1 MRAPT
6 LAARAAAYSVRAAQ
20 PMGHSLGAV
29 HPEAHGLRSGVV
41 RLATGPRLHYVEQGN
56 LSGEPIVFVHG
67 WPDSWFS
74 YSRILPL
81 LAPTDHAY
89 VLDQRGF
96 GDSDFPRLAS
106 SDAAPTHPAPPLPTP
121 TIDDYSADIVAFLD
135 AVGERRATLVG
146 HSMGSFVFRRVA
158 ERWPERVARLVL
170 IASAVSPV
178 NDATLEVQQS
188 VRTLSDPIAPS
199 FVQEFQAS
207 TLAVPVPT
215 RFFDGLVSESLKAS
229 AHVWRGAFDGL
240 LAFDDAADLKYITAP
255 TLVIWGKHD
264 GLFAGCDEQR
274 RLLASLPN
282 ARLVVYPDAGHS
294 PNWEWPERLA
304 ADLDAFLRRTPPAR

>member
-6 LAARAAAYSVRAAQ
+6 SAILPA
-20 PMGHSLGAV
+20 
-29 HPEAHGLRSGVV
+29 AHGLRSGVV

-96 GDSDFPRLAS
+96 GDSDFPFSAS
-106 SDAAPTHPAPPLPTP
+106 THPAP
-121 TIDDYSADIVAFLD
+121 TIDDYAADVVAFLD
-135 AVGERRATLVG
+135 AVGESRATLVG
-146 HSMGSFVFRRVA
+146 HSMGSFVIRRVA

-178 NDATLEVQQS
+178 NDVTLEVQES
-188 VRTLSDPIAPS
+188 VRSLSDPIAPS

-207 TLAVPVPT
+207 TLAVPVPAW
-215 RFFDGLVSESLKAS
+215 FFEGLISESLKAS

-240 LAFDDAADLKYITAP
+240 LAFDDAADLKFISAP

-274 RLLASLPN
+274 RLLAALPN

>member
-1 MRAPT
+1 MRAPIS
-6 LAARAAAYSVRAAQ
+6 AIEPA
-20 PMGHSLGAV
+20 
-29 HPEAHGLRSGVV
+29 AHGLRSGIV

-89 VLDQRGF
+89 VIDQRGF
-96 GDSDFPRLAS
+96 GDSDFPHL
-106 SDAAPTHPAPPLPTP
+106 APTL
-121 TIDDYSADIVAFLD
+121 DDYAADVVAFLD
-135 AVGERRATLVG
+135 AVGEARATLVG
-146 HSMGSFVFRRVA
+146 HSMGSFVVRRVA

-170 IASAVSPV
+170 IGSAVSPV
-178 NDATLEVQQS
+178 NDVTLEVQAS
-188 VRTLSDPIAPS
+188 VSALSDPIPPA

-207 TLAVPVPT
+207 TLAVPVPA
-215 RFFDGLVSESLKAS
+215 RFFAGLISESLKAS
-229 AHVWRGAFDGL
+229 AHVWRGAFDSL
-240 LAFDDAADLKYITAP
+240 LAFDDAADLKYVTAP
-255 TLVIWGKHD
+255 TLVVWGKHD

-274 RLLASLPN
+274 RLLAALPN

-304 ADLDAFLRRTPPAR
+304 ADLDCFLHRTAPAR